1 MPTCPACGQENPE
14 IARFCLACAT
24 PLISTS
30 PARQDAEERKVVS
43 VLFCDMV
50 GFTAASDR
58 ADPEDVRARLRPYHA
73 RVRQEI
79 ERFGGTMEK
88 FIGDAVMAV
97 FGAPVAHEDDAER
110 AVRAGLRILEAIDE
124 LNAEQPGLGLAV
136 RIGVNT
142 GEAVVSLSAA
152 QLEGESIVVGDV
164 VNTASRL
171 ESIAPAGGVVVGEAT
186 YWTTRE
192 LFDYDALDPVTLKGK
207 ARPLSVWRVRAA
219 RRSARAYPEPL
230 GLLPFLDRD
239 DELELLARTFARTVR
254 ERSTQLVT
262 VVGEPGVGKTR
273 LVREFSQRTQAAD
286 PAVTWRYGR
295 CLPYGEGIT
304 FWALGEIVKEQAG
317 VLESDP
323 PDEAGA
329 KLAAAVE
336 RVVERPDERDWIYAG
351 VSPLVGAPR
360 QVPGAAPIEQGEVHA
375 TWRRF
380 LESMAGAGPLA
391 LVFEDLHWADRAMLE
406 FLEYLADWAT
416 DVPMLVVCTARPELH
431 ERRPGWGGGMRNST
445 TISLAPLGDDEIRD
459 LVSAL
464 LPGLDPEAA
473 ATELVLERAG
483 GNPLYAEEFARMITD
498 RQLDPGSI
506 AGIGAAL
513 PESIQAIIAARLDTL
528 SAERKALLQ
537 DAAVVGRVFWSGAV
551 ASISGGDERTV
562 GDHLHELARKELVR
576 PARGST
582 IEGQGQYTFWHALIR
597 DVAYAQIPRSARARK
612 HRKMAEWISTVAGDR
627 VADHAELLA
636 HHYRQALDL
645 AEAAGETN
653 DVPRL
658 SELAAR
664 SLELAGD
671 RALGLDA
678 ARASQ
683 HYRRAL
689 DLLSEMSDRRAPLLV
704 KAAEAATRTGAF
716 EEAERSYEAAIEG
729 LLAAGDVRAAGAA
742 MVKLANLYW
751 HRGQTAKNREML
763 DRAIAMLEREEPGP
777 ELALAYTEQANDKI
791 VLGLYQE
798 ALHWAKRALALMD
811 QLDVRDQAPSALS
824 VQGMARWYM
833 GDGTGVDDL
842 KAALE
847 MASDLGLWR
856 DAARLQ
862 AILGEFLWVTEGPE
876 TGLAATEEAVKV
888 AERRGNTDLAMAFR
902 AERFP
907 PLFDAGRWDEL
918 LSSADELTAW
928 ARSTGEGYFTI
939 VASISKAHVQLCR
952 GAVEEAAE
960 QARAFLPAAREIEDA
975 QVLVEA
981 LAVGA
986 LIERAA
992 GRPDESLSLM
1002 EEFERSTRER
1012 PTWFRAKEI
1021 PELARAC
1028 AAVGAVE
1035 LAERLL
1041 DALPVHARRH
1051 QLSLLTARAVLEE
1064 TRGDL
1069 EGALQHSIEAAD
1081 GWRAFG
1087 HVLEVGWTELA
1098 AGRCLVQLGRSG
1110 SAEHLTEASA
1120 VFARLGA
1127 APLLGE
1133 AETWISRVPAD
1144 TSSPH
1149 AQT

>member
-1 MPTCPACGQENPE
+1 
-14 IARFCLACAT
+14 
-24 PLISTS
+24 
-30 PARQDAEERKVVS
+30 
-43 VLFCDMV
+43 
-50 GFTAASDR
+50 
-58 ADPEDVRARLRPYHA
+58 
-73 RVRQEI
+73 
-79 ERFGGTMEK
+79 
-88 FIGDAVMAV
+88 V

-110 AVRAGLRILEAIDE
+110 AVRAGLRILEAIEE
-124 LNAEQPGLGLAV
+124 LNTEHPGLGLAV

-142 GEAVVSLSAA
+142 GEAVVSLAAA

-171 ESIAPAGGVVVGEAT
+171 ESIAPAGGVVVGEVT
-186 YWTTRE
+186 YRTTRD
-192 LFDYDALDPVTLKGK
+192 LFDYEPLDAVALKGK
-207 ARPLSVWRVRAA
+207 AEPLTVWRAGAA
-219 RRSARAYPEPL
+219 RRSLRAYPEPL

-239 DELELLARTFARTVR
+239 DELELLARTFARAVR
-254 ERSTQLVT
+254 ERSIQLVT

-286 PAVTWRYGR
+286 ATVTWRHGR

-336 RVVERPDERDWIYAG
+336 RVVDRADEREWIYAG

-360 QVPGAAPIEQGEVHA
+360 PGSGPIEQGETHA
-375 TWRRF
+375 AWRRF
-380 LESMAGAGPLA
+380 LESMAGTGPLA
-391 LVFEDLHWADRAMLE
+391 LVFEDLHWADRALLE
-406 FLEYLADWAT
+406 FLEYLADWST

-445 TISLAPLGDDEIRD
+445 TISLPPLGDDEIRD

-464 LPGLDPEAA
+464 LPGLDPAAA

-483 GNPLYAEEFARMITD
+483 GNPLYAEEFSRMISD

-506 AGIGAAL
+506 AGIGMAL

-528 SAERKALLQ
+528 APDRKGLLQ

-551 ASISGGDERTV
+551 ASISGADERV
-562 GDHLHELARKELVR
+562 VRDHLHELARKELVR
-576 PARGST
+576 PARGSA
-582 IEGQGQYTFWHALIR
+582 IEGQAQYTFWHALIR

-612 HRKMAEWISTVAGDR
+612 HRKMAEWTSTVAGDR
-627 VADHAELLA
+627 VADHAELMA
-636 HHYRQALDL
+636 YHYRQAMDL
-645 AEAAGETN
+645 AGAAGDTD

-664 SLELAGD
+664 FLEMAGD
-671 RALGLDA
+671 RAFGMDA

-689 DLLSEMSDRRAPLLV
+689 ELLSEASERRASLLA

-716 EEAERSYEAAIEG
+716 EDAERSFEAAIDG
-729 LLAAGDVRAAGAA
+729 LLAAGDPRAAGAA

-751 HRGQTAKNREML
+751 HRGQTAKNRETL
-763 DRAIAMLEREEPGP
+763 SRAITILEREDPGP
-777 ELALAYTEQANDKI
+777 ELVSAYTEQANDKM

-811 QLDVRDQAPSALS
+811 QLDVRDQRPSALS

-876 TGLAATEEAVKV
+876 SGLAATEEAVKV

-952 GAVEEAAE
+952 GAIDDAAE
-960 QARAFLPAAREIEDA
+960 QARAFLPSARAIEDA

-981 LAVGA
+981 LAVGS
-986 LIERAA
+986 LIEQAA
-992 GRPDESLSLM
+992 GRPDESLGLI

-1021 PELARAC
+1021 PELVRAC
-1028 AAVGAVE
+1028 AAAGAID

-1041 DALPVHARRH
+1041 DTLPVHAQRH

-1087 HVLEVGWTELA
+1087 HVLELGRTELA

-1110 SAEHLTEASA
+1110 SAERLAEASA

-1133 AETWISRVPAD
+1133 AEAWISRVPAD